1 MPFHTVNGVKI
12 HTVEQG
18 PKNRQVALLIHGWSS
33 SSYALS
39 PLQDLVAKRFCAV
52 AVDLPG
58 YGESDPL
65 PDPVTIPDYAE
76 TIAGLIEQ
84 LTDGPV
90 VLVGHSMGGMTSIT
104 TALRHPGIVERMVL
118 IGPTISGNLSS
129 YINRSVLPITLIER
143 FGLGSL
149 IVSSAEK
156 LLVGITDRLMRP
168 ASFAERTGITEQ
180 EYTRLISDVR
190 RPDQG
195 RVRAECF
202 FAMRKNDLQGQLGK
216 IQIPTLILWGAE
228 DNTVPLRDAG
238 IVADEWPGADL
249 RILPKAGHW
258 PHFESPD
265 IVRRQVA
272 AFLGLPMYTDHL
284 YAPDRDEERARI
296 REAARFLANSDLG
309 SHMSLAQRARLAAQC
324 RQHILRPG
332 EKIVHEDEVGNE
344 LYIIQS
350 GSLEVWNDPDYPG
363 QAPQNLRHAATLRPG
378 QIAGELAML
387 DQGQRSADL
396 VAGPEGAILLGLT
409 RERLWALCED
419 DPPLG
424 NQLLWNLTMAVSQRV
439 RFVLWQLQRALH
451 RQREQAGELASE
463 KTA

>member
-1 MPFHTVNGVKI
+1 M
-12 HTVEQG
+12 
-18 PKNRQVALLIHGWSS
+18 
-33 SSYALS
+33 
-39 PLQDLVAKRFCAV
+39 
-52 AVDLPG
+52 
-58 YGESDPL
+58 
-65 PDPVTIPDYAE
+65 
-76 TIAGLIEQ
+76 
-84 LTDGPV
+84 
-90 VLVGHSMGGMTSIT
+90 
-104 TALRHPGIVERMVL
+104 
-118 IGPTISGNLSS
+118 
-129 YINRSVLPITLIER
+129 ER

-149 IVSSAEK
+149 LISSAEK

-249 RILPKAGHW
+249 RIIPKAGHW

-265 IVRRQVA
+265 FVRRQVA

-284 YAPDRDEERARI
+284 YAPERDEERARI

-309 SHMSLAQRARLAAQC
+309 SGMSLAQRARLATQC

-363 QAPQNLRHAATLRPG
+363 EAPRNLRHAATLRPG

-419 DPPLG
+419 DPALG

-439 RFVLWQLQRALH
+439 RFVLWQLQRTLH
-451 RQREQAGELASE
+451 RQREQAAATASE
-463 KTA
+463 ESH

>member
-1 MPFHTVNGVKI
+1 MPFHTVNGCKI

-18 PKNRQVALLIHGWSS
+18 PRNRQVALLIHGWSS

-58 YGESDPL
+58 YGESEPL
-65 PDPVTIPDYAE
+65 PDPVTIPAYAE
-76 TIAGLIEQ
+76 TIAGLVEQ
-84 LTDGPV
+84 LTDRAV
-90 VLVGHSMGGMTSIT
+90 VLIGHSMGGMASIT

-129 YINRSVLPITLIER
+129 YINRRVLPITLMER

-149 IVSSAEK
+149 IVSTAEK
-156 LLVGITDRLMRP
+156 LLVGVTDQLMRP

-180 EYTRLISDVR
+180 EYLRLISDVR

-202 FAMRKNDLQGQLGK
+202 FAMRKNDLQGKLGR

-249 RILPKAGHW
+249 RIIPKAGHW

-265 IVRRQVA
+265 FVRRQVA
-272 AFLGLPMYTDHL
+272 AFLGLPVYTDHL
-284 YAPDRDEERARI
+284 YAPERDEERARI

-309 SHMSLAQRARLAAQC
+309 NGMSLAQRARLAAQC

-363 QAPQNLRHAATLRPG
+363 EAPQNLRHAATLRPG

-439 RFVLWQLQRALH
+439 RFVLWQLQRTLH
-451 RQREQAGELASE
+451 RQREQAAE
-463 KTA
+463 TALD